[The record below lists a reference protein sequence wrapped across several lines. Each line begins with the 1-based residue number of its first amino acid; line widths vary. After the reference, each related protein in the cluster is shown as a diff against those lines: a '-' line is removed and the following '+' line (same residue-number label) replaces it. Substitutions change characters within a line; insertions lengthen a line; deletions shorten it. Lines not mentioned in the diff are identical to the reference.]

1 MREAAAAKMEA
12 VSQNRAHREAF
23 YVLAAEYLPGSDV
36 QKMRRFEKLY
46 PEAFLVMLLEEKVIG
61 AAFGWPRRWA
71 DPEDESF
78 TLDGIAVR
86 VEYQNKGFGKQL
98 LTAFESA
105 AARYGAPCVSV
116 GSAGGYVERFY
127 IENGYVPKQYKV
139 WDDEGPVVE
148 KVFESMEDYASYVRK
163 DEDGFVVMEKRI

>member
-1 MREAAAAKMEA
+1 MKTEVLRLNHEL
-12 VSQNRAHREAF
+12 SDAF
-23 YVLAAEYLPGSDV
+23 YALAAEYLPGSDV
-36 QKMRRFEKLY
+36 QKMQKFVRMY
-46 PEAFLVMLLEEKVIG
+46 PETFLVMLLERKVIG

-86 VEYQNKGFGKQL
+86 AEHQKKGYGKQL
-98 LTAFESA
+98 LAAFESA

-139 WDDEGPVVE
+139 WDDNGPVVE
-148 KVFESMEDYASYVRK
+148 KVFEGIEDYASYERK
-163 DEDGFVVMEKRI
+163 NENGFVVMEKRI